1 MGLLDKLKKGRTR
14 TKRKTTSEAAVPTE
28 FVTKDRSGN
37 MPRRRV
43 HGAAFDEREKR
54 DALKGDV
61 CGDIVEASWKNGAA
75 WRLRIACRFYCS

>member
-1 MGLLDKLKKGRTR
+1 
-14 TKRKTTSEAAVPTE
+14 
-28 FVTKDRSGN
+28 